1 MDQVEQN
8 GRKAAQQPRSEPKAS
23 EGGPP
28 RRSGFTLIELMI
40 TLTVLGTGLLA
51 MLVLQTQALADGA
64 RGNHN
69 TGAAMVA
76 RDQLER
82 IQLMPFS
89 DDDLQPVD
97 WQTPPWI
104 DNTGDPDLGPGDVA
118 VRVTQAGG
126 PTIQQIYTVWY
137 RVLTGPGGNTDLR
150 FLDLEVVWNEAK
162 ISNNRPTRTGQPT
175 VALSTLLV
183 NNDK

>member
-1 MDQVEQN
+1 VDQLKYSCR
-8 GRKAAQQPRSEPKAS
+8 RKAAKQPRSEPKAS
-23 EGGPP
+23 EVQKA
-28 RRSGFTLIELMI
+28 GFTLIELMI

-51 MLVLQTQALADGA
+51 MLVLQTQALKDGA
-64 RGNHN
+64 RGKH
-69 TGAAMVA
+69 TSGAAMVA

-82 IQLMPFS
+82 IQLTPFS

-97 WQTPPWI
+97 WTTPPWL

-118 VRVTQAGG
+118 VRVTQPGG
-126 PTIQQIYTVWY
+126 TSIEQIYQVWY
-137 RVLTGPGGNTDLR
+137 RVIAGPAGNTDLR
-150 FLDLEVVWNEAK
+150 YLDLEVVWNEAE
-162 ISNNRPTRTGQPT
+162 ISNTRPTRTGQPT

>member
-1 MDQVEQN
+1 MDELS
-8 GRKAAQQPRSEPKAS
+8 RSRS
-23 EGGPP
+23 S
-28 RRSGFTLIELMI
+28 RRTLSGFTLIELMI

-64 RGNHN
+64 RGKHT

-82 IQLMPFS
+82 IQLTPFS
-89 DDDLQPVD
+89 DADLQPVV
-97 WQTPPWI
+97 WATPPWL
-104 DNTGDPDLGPGDVA
+104 DNAGDPDLGPGDVA
-118 VRVTQAGG
+118 VRVAQPGG
-126 PTIQQIYTVWY
+126 AVIEKIYTVWY
-137 RVLTGPGGNTDLR
+137 QVIADPGGNSDLR
-150 FLDLEVVWNEAK
+150 LLDLEVVWDEAK
-162 ISNNRPTRTGQPT
+162 LSNNRPTRTGQPT

>member
-1 MDQVEQN
+1 VDQLN
-8 GRKAAQQPRSEPKAS
+8 KHS
-23 EGGPP
+23 
-28 RRSGFTLIELMI
+28 SGFTLIELMI

-64 RGNHN
+64 RGKHN
-69 TGAAMVA
+69 SGAAMVA

-97 WQTPPWI
+97 WQTAPWL
-104 DNTGDPDLGPGDVA
+104 DNTGDPDLAAGEVA
-118 VRVTQAGG
+118 VRVAQPGG
-126 PTIQQIYTVWY
+126 TSIEQVYTVWY
-137 RVLTGPGGNTDLR
+137 RVIAGPGGNTDLR

-175 VALSTLLV
+175 VALSTVIV

>member
-1 MDQVEQN
+1 VDQL
-8 GRKAAQQPRSEPKAS
+8 
-23 EGGPP
+23 
-28 RRSGFTLIELMI
+28 RRERAVSRARGGFTLIELMI

-64 RGNHN
+64 RGKHT

-82 IQLMPFS
+82 IQRMPFS
-89 DDDLQPVD
+89 DGDLQPVA
-97 WQTPPWI
+97 WTAPPWL
-104 DNTGDPDLGPGDVA
+104 DNTGDPDLGAGDVA
-118 VRVTQAGG
+118 VRVTQPGG
-126 PTIQQIYTVWY
+126 AVIEKIYTVWY
-137 RVLTGPGGNTDLR
+137 TVIADPDGNTDLR
-150 FLDLEVVWNEAK
+150 FVDLEVVWDEAK
-162 ISNNRPTRTGQPT
+162 ISNNRPTRTGRPT